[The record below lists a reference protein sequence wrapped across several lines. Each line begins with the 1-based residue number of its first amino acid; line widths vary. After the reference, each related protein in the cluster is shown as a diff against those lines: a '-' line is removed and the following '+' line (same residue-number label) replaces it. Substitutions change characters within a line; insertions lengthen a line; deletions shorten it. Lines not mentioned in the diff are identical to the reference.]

1 MEKDQYEDKLVEFLQ
16 SDQFKAINNTD
27 ELVVLKIEETL
38 TKSC

>member
-1 MEKDQYEDKLVEFLQ
+1 MEKDQYEDKLVEILQ